1 MIFKT
6 LNYQQ
11 KKSYAQV
18 SKKNIEEVLKIK
30 EAFFH
35 LFNRKI
41 INVVNTVNNKENN
54 TKPRINITTKGPLRK
69 QVIVPMSS
77 NYIDLIIG

>member
-18 SKKNIEEVLKIK
+18 SKKNIEKVLKIK

-35 LFNRKI
+35 LFNRRI
-41 INVVNTVNNKENN
+41 INVVNTVNSKENK
-54 TKPRINITTKGPLRK
+54 TKPRINVTTKGPSRK
-69 QVIVPMSS
+69 QVIVPISS

>member
-18 SKKNIEEVLKIK
+18 SKKNIEDVLKIK

-35 LFNRKI
+35 LFNIKI
-41 INVVNTVNNKENN
+41 INVVNIFNSKENK
-54 TKPRINITTKGPLRK
+54 TKPRINITTKGPSRK
-69 QVIVPMSS
+69 QVIVPISS

>member
-30 EAFFH
+30 EAFPY
-35 LFNRKI
+35 LSDRKI
-41 INVVNTVNNKENN
+41 IDVVNIVNRKEG
-54 TKPRINITTKGPLRK
+54 KAKSKINITTKEPSRK
-69 QVIVPMSS
+69 
-77 NYIDLIIG
+77 